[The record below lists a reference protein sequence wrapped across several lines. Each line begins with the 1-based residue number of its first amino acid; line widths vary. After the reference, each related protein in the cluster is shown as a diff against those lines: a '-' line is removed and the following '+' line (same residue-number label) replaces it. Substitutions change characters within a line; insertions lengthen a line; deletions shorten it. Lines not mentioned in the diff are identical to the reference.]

1 MAQSTTYTAQTK
13 PIAIPMPSKT
23 NTPSQEVQIYS
34 FEVGS
39 PAFSDCESALDE
51 DENAYDMYHI
61 PSHHRRN
68 ALSFEDGFEFPVF
81 LHRRITAEEHVHP
94 RTHIRASIVK
104 QQTLAQDVSRGARR
118 SE

>member
-1 MAQSTTYTAQTK
+1 MEQKSTYTTQTK
-13 PIAIPMPSKT
+13 PIAIPAPSKN
-23 NTPSQEVQIYS
+23 NTTSREVQTFS

-68 ALSFEDGFEFPVF
+68 ALSFEDGFEFPLVSTRQKRSCTCAPGA
-81 LHRRITAEEHVHP
+81 HAA
-94 RTHIRASIVK
+94 ASIVK
-104 QQTLAQDVSRGARR
+104 QQTLAAKDVLEGAGR
-118 SE
+118 SD